1 MGENFQVLIAS
12 RAVDPKKIAAL
23 SGLSFGNSS

>member
-12 RAVDPKKIAAL
+12 RAVDLETMK
-23 SGLSFGNSS
+23 GLSD